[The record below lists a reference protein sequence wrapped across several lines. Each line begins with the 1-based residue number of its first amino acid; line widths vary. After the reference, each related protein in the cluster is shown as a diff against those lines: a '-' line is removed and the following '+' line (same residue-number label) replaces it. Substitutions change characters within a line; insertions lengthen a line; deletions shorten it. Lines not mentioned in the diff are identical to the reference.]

1 MLQRTLPLEPSNT
14 GGDMKIIETAGITAL
29 ALACGLAT
37 LPEARAQSAAAP
49 TTLSFNWE
57 GAYGRANILV
67 WPFRPGGRFEQL
79 VAKNTNGSV
88 KLDIKEKLFGIM
100 DSAYAIGDGR
110 VAMGTQSVPAATG
123 TYPLLD
129 FGGIPGFFSAM
140 PDGATEWGNA
150 LLDPKMMGVLDEYTK
165 PAGFKVLGAA
175 ISLANNALWGNKPI
189 KTLADFKGV
198 KMRASGRTQTSAL
211 RDLGGSPL
219 TLSMAEIEEALSRGT
234 VDAIMTSKSFGAER
248 GLMPLAKYVSIW
260 PITPI
265 FPQVVAINLKAWDRL
280 SAQQKQGLLAASAQL
295 TREMPV
301 ALEQMEISY
310 SLWIRASK
318 TEIVTPDDGEVRK
331 AMALMQPVVKEWL
344 DTAGPHGKEVLR
356 IASQYAKGPSV
367 GVIKEMAAK

>member
-1 MLQRTLPLEPSNT
+1 
-14 GGDMKIIETAGITAL
+14 MKVRKHFAVAAMAL
-29 ALACGLAT
+29 VVSALSFSV
-37 LPEARAQSAAAP
+37 AQAQPKPTAP

-79 VAKNTNGSV
+79 VTQYTGGTV
-88 KLDIKEKLFGIM
+88 KLDNKEKLFSIM
-100 DSAYAIGDGR
+100 DSAFAVGDGR
-110 VAMGTQSVPAATG
+110 VLMGTQSIAAASG

-129 FGGIPGFFSAM
+129 FGGIPGLFSEI
-140 PDGATEWGNA
+140 PNGATEYANA
-150 LLDPKMMGVLDEYTK
+150 ILDPKMMAVLDNYTK

-234 VDAIMTSKSFGAER
+234 VDAITTSKSFGAER
-248 GLMPLAKYVSIW
+248 GLSQMSKYVSIW

-265 FPQVVAINLKAWDRL
+265 FPQFILVNLKAWDKLDQR
-280 SAQQKQGLLAASAQL
+280 QKDGLLKASAQL
-295 TREMPV
+295 TGEMAT
-301 ALEQMEISY
+301 ALEQMENTY
-310 SLWIRASK
+310 NLWIRSTK
-318 TEIVTPDDGEVRK
+318 TEMIVPEDAEVKK

-344 DTAGPHGKEVLR
+344 DTAGPYGKDVLR
-356 IASQYAKGPSV
+356 IAVTHAKGPSV
-367 GVIKEMAAK
+367 GVIRDMAK